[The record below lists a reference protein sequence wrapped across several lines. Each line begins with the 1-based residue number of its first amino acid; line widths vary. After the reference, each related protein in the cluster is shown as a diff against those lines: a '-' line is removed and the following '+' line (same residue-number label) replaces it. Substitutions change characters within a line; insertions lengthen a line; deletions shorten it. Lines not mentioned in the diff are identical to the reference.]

1 MLAESFNYHS
11 LHISG
16 ETYPLFHLQQH
27 KVRGRRKKIWPRVL
41 LSTSRRN
48 ITTVAEADA
57 RGGAASSEILRCS
70 TKALGTPLF
79 SGLVLSSPSSHL
91 CWLVFVSQNQNITL
105 QKNTKYYYEKK
116 KISLL
121 WFTRDHTKMYTLSYE
136 LFASESKTNDST
148 FQRWYMPKLNVNKDF
163 PLFWP
168 PTNCILVDN
177 IYENRGQNRLWNLMK
192 YTHFKML
199 TKKNTH
205 FKINFS
211 KFLY

>member
-116 KISLL
+116 KKYLFFDLL
-121 WFTRDHTKMYTLSYE
+121 VTTQKCIPF
-136 LFASESKTNDST
+136 FV
-148 FQRWYMPKLNVNKDF
+148 NVY
-163 PLFWP
+163 L
-168 PTNCILVDN
+168 ILW
-177 IYENRGQNRLWNLMK
+177 IICFRE
-192 YTHFKML
+192 
-199 TKKNTH
+199 
-205 FKINFS
+205 
-211 KFLY
+211 